1 MLNINNVKLNP
12 VNVSNLNTNREI
24 LVHNEKFK
32 TVYFKFEEGKG
43 LPNHTH
49 NVYAAVYIVSGSVD
63 MEFTSGEKF
72 VLNQGDFLPFDAR
85 IEHNVIAKEL
95 SKILVIMSQPL
106 FFNKLIL

>member
-1 MLNINNVKLNP
+1 MLNINNVNLNP
-12 VNVSNLNTNREI
+12 VNINNLDTNREI

-32 TVYFKFEEGKG
+32 TVYFKFEKGKG

-49 NVYAAVYIVSGSVD
+49 TGYAAIYIISGSVD

-85 IEHNVIAKEL
+85 VEHNVIAKET
-95 SKILVIMSQPL
+95 SKIMVIISQPL
-106 FFNKLIL
+106 S